1 MFEYKIG
8 IEFEYALTDLNG
20 KILDF
25 TNLDSKE
32 LIPLINESR
41 ARHTDSKLSSG
52 DLGIKDGFWYLEG
65 DERFD
70 EQGNFTDLK
79 IKGIE
84 IRTPICDSIE
94 KVVAKLSSLE
104 NELVEHLKKANLQ
117 LTIIGFNPKTKKY
130 IFEPKLNN
138 WELNMRNKFKEYD
151 HAEISNL
158 TYGPDINISSSSWDE
173 KTSIDIAEK
182 LNYYSPYIVP
192 FSFSAPFYNGKLWEG
207 YSKRTFER
215 TGNRPAV
222 KAYTT
227 QNNSH
232 PLCWKTNNISEN
244 KRIEYKAFDAIL
256 TKNLLIGLCS
266 LVLGVALA
274 DLPGRS
280 NLASKSLHEKAAKYA
295 FSDSE
300 IKQQSTIL
308 VNEASKSLK
317 QNGLINEAESIKL
330 LHQMLELNVVG
341 SDKLIEQ
348 YNHDGTMVKTGGLNT
363 KDKFIL
369 F

>member
-20 KILDF
+20 NILDF

-41 ARHTDSKLSSG
+41 AGQTDSKLSSG

-65 DERFD
+65 DERFND
-70 EQGNFTDLK
+70 QGEFTDLK

-84 IRTPICDSIE
+84 IRTPICESINEVVDTLVTLE
-94 KVVAKLSSLE
+94 KELSNYLKLAGL
-104 NELVEHLKKANLQ
+104 NLA
-117 LTIIGFNPKTKKY
+117 IIGFNPKTKKY
-130 IFEPKLNN
+130 IFEPNLNN

-158 TYGPDINISSSSWDE
+158 TYGPDINISSSNWDE

-207 YSKRTFER
+207 YSKRTYER

-222 KAYTT
+222 KAYTSNRT
-227 QNNSH
+227 GHALSWKANS
-232 PLCWKTNNISEN
+232 KSEVG
-244 KRIEYKAFDAIL
+244 RIEYKAFDAIL
-256 TKNLLIGLCS
+256 SKDLLNALCS
-266 LVLGVALA
+266 LVLGIALA

-280 NLASKSLHEKAAKYA
+280 KLASKQLHEKAAKYA
-295 FSDSE
+295 FTDAE
-300 IKQQSTIL
+300 IKKQSTIL
-308 VNEASKSLK
+308 VKEAYKALK
-317 QNGLINEAESIKL
+317 QNELRSEAKNIKL
-330 LHQMLELNVVG
+330 LQQMLELNIVG
-341 SDKLIEQ
+341 SDKLKAK
-348 YNHDGTMVKTGGLNT
+348 YNQDGTLVKKGGLV
-363 KDKFIL
+363 KDNFIL